1 MKIPFRL
8 LGIGILAL
16 GVTGCSSSSSP
27 VEPSAVS
34 SATTQGAGS
43 PPAAK
48 PGSSTITQIVVADSR
63 FDILE
68 RAVVALEL
76 AAVLD
81 GKEQFTVFAPTDDAF
96 MAATG
101 TTSEQA
107 AFDKLLELFTIDEI
121 RDIVLFHV
129 TEGRRISKSVL
140 AAPSYEMLNGG
151 VLTRDKLSA
160 AGILQPDVS
169 ASNGIVHVI
178 GGVLIP

>member
-1 MKIPFRL
+1 MKIPFRFV
-8 LGIGILAL
+8 GIGILAL
-16 GVTGCSSSSSP
+16 GVTGCSSSNSP
-27 VEPSAVS
+27 VEPAAVS
-34 SATTQGAGS
+34 SATTQGVGG
-43 PPAAK
+43 PPAAR
-48 PGSSTITQIVVADSR
+48 PGSSTITQIVVGDSR

-81 GKEQFTVFAPTDDAF
+81 GKGQFTVFAPTDSAF

-101 TTSEQA
+101 TATEDA
-107 AFDKLLELFTIDEI
+107 AFEKLLELFTVDEI
-121 RDIVLFHV
+121 KNIVLFHV

-140 AAPSYEMLNGG
+140 AAPSYTMLNGG

-160 AGILQPDVS
+160 AGILQADVS

>member
-101 TTSEQA
+101 TTSEGA

-151 VLTRDKLSA
+151 VLTRDKLST